1 MLKGLQRNFGIA
13 EPRLAVSGLNPHA
26 GENGKLG
33 TEEEEIIAPAI
44 ALLAALSSARTDRSA
59 WVFGLALIAVL
70 LVTVFPTVMPRT
82 VMLWAI
88 AGCLSAIGA
97 CLMVLQQVV
106 PTPRAGEVVPAQGRL
121 P

>member
-1 MLKGLQRNFGIA
+1 MSSTMSVGLGITLMVGGA
-13 EPRLAVSGLNPHA
+13 AWLFSDDYQFVTRAIVF
-26 GENGKLG
+26 
-33 TEEEEIIAPAI
+33 AI

-106 PTPRAGEVVPAQGRL
+106 PTPRAAQVVPAEGRL